1 MNKKISIIVP
11 IYNTE
16 KYLEKCIKSIINQ
29 NYKNIE
35 IILVNDGSTDNSLN
49 ICKKYKEQD
58 NRIVVINKK
67 HTGVSESRNIGLEIA
82 KGDYIA
88 FVDSDDYIDRRM
100 FEKLIEG
107 AEKYNAE
114 ISMCDLNET
123 KNSNDILEEFSAEY
137 IQMTR
142 KQALEQ
148 LLYDKN
154 IGNYMTVK
162 IFKRELFSQV
172 KFPINKMY
180 EDISTAYKLFGKANN
195 LVYIP
200 VKFYNY
206 YQRPDSIVNI
216 ITNNSI
222 QDYLQAI
229 FDRYYDLKRYKE
241 LTLYNVYSIINVVIK
256 MGAWCIEIKDDKL
269 FNTKIC
275 EAYCKMQKEI
285 KLIDEIELVKIMTNF
300 EKASFYLMKLD
311 MKYFRNFLEYRMHT
325 L

>member
-1 MNKKISIIVP
+1 MKTQLSVIVP
-11 IYNTE
+11 VYNTE
-16 KYLEKCIKSIINQ
+16 RFLRRCIESILNQNVEKC
-29 NYKNIE
+29 E
-35 IILVNDGSTDNSLN
+35 LILINDGSTDSSGK
-49 ICKKYKEQD
+49 ICDEYAKENQCISVIHRKNQGVGKARNNGVLASSGKY
-58 NRIVVINKK
+58 I
-67 HTGVSESRNIGLEIA
+67 T
-82 KGDYIA
+82 

-114 ISMCDLNET
+114 ISMCDINET
-123 KNSNDILEEFSAEY
+123 RNSNDILGEFSAEY
-137 IQMTR
+137 IQLTR

-162 IFKRELFSQV
+162 MFKKELFNQV

-180 EDISTAYKLFGKANN
+180 EDISTAYKLFGKANK

-206 YQRPDSIVNI
+206 YQRPDSIVNN

-241 LTLYNVYSIINVVIK
+241 LTLYNVYSIVNVVIK
-256 MGAWCIEIKDDKL
+256 LGAWCIEIKDYKL

-275 EAYCKMQKEI
+275 EAYYKMQKEI
-285 KLIDEIELVKIMTNF
+285 ELINEIEIVKIMTNF

-311 MKYFRNFLEYRMHT
+311 MKYFRNFLEYRIHV
-325 L
+325 

>member
-16 KYLEKCIKSIINQ
+16 KYLEKCIKSILNQ
-29 NYKNIE
+29 NYENIE
-35 IILVNDGSTDNSLN
+35 IILINDGSTDNSLN

-67 HTGVSESRNIGLEIA
+67 HTGVSESRNRGLEIA

-114 ISMCDLNET
+114 ISMCDINET
-123 KNSNDILEEFSAEY
+123 RNSNDILGEFSAEY
-137 IQMTR
+137 IQLTR

-162 IFKRELFSQV
+162 MFKKELFNQV

-180 EDISTAYKLFGKANN
+180 EDISTAYKLFGKANK

-206 YQRPDSIVNI
+206 YQRPDSIVNN

-241 LTLYNVYSIINVVIK
+241 LTLYNVYSIVNVVIK
-256 MGAWCIEIKDDKL
+256 LGAWCIEIKDYKL

-275 EAYCKMQKEI
+275 EAYYKMQKEI
-285 KLIDEIELVKIMTNF
+285 ELINEIEIVKIMTNF

-311 MKYFRNFLEYRMHT
+311 MKYFRNFLEYRIHV
-325 L
+325 